1 MRLSI
6 NEDRRRLALVEGGT
20 MAWLPSPQQ
29 GVERRMLERSGDEV
43 ADATTIVRY
52 ARRSRFPAHTHELG
66 EEFLVL
72 SGTFSDEHGDYPAG
86 TYVRNPPGSAH
97 APHSDG
103 GCVILVK
110 LRQMRADESECVRV
124 YPGERAWR
132 AQPWPGVDS
141 ALLYANAR
149 IQVSLLRLAPGAGLP
164 ERRRMRGE
172 EMFVIEGTVDLLT
185 RSGQTLHPWAW
196 RRSAERRQP
205 AMRSAGG
212 ALLWLKRGHL

>member
-1 MRLSI
+1 MSLSI
-6 NEDRRRLALVEGGT
+6 NEDRRKLAFVEGST

-52 ARRSRFPAHTHELG
+52 AQRSRFPAHTHELG

-86 TYVRNPPGSAH
+86 TYARNPPGSTH
-97 APHSDG
+97 APRSDE

-110 LRQMRADESECVRV
+110 LRQMRADEPEQIRV
-124 YPGERAWR
+124 CPGERAWR
-132 AQPWPGVDS
+132 AEIWPGVDS

-149 IQVSLLRLAPGAGLP
+149 IHVSLLRLAPDAEVP
-164 ERRRMRGE
+164 ERRVMRGE
-172 EMFVIEGTVDLLT
+172 EMFVIEGAVELLT
-185 RSGQTLHPWAW
+185 RPRQTLHPWAW
-196 RRSAERRQP
+196 RRSAARRQSGL
-205 AMRSAGG
+205 RSAGG